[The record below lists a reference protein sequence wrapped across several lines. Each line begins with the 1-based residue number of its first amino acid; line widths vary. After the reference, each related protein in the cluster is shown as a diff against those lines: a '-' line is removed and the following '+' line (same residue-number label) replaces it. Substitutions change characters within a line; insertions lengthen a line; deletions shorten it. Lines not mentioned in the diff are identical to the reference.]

1 MPTVILLAAGG
12 KYMAAKNSRKHP
24 PTKTPVK
31 KQTQSEKVKSF
42 LKRAGKRYFID
53 AMGAMVYG
61 LFASLLIG
69 TILKTIFGF
78 IHIDAL
84 QPYFQQI
91 IYWTSAGSPLV
102 GAAIGVAVASGLKAK
117 PLAVYSA
124 AVVGGMAYLMN
135 AFDVVA
141 GTPIKG
147 VTSAGPMGAIIAV
160 IVAVEIGSWLTGKT
174 PFDLIVVPAGAVIS
188 GTVVAVLVGPPVG
201 SFMAWLGWILVG
213 ATKLYPFPMGI
224 AVSLLVGLTLVAPIS
239 SAALCISMGLN
250 GLAAGA
256 ATVGC
261 CAQMVGFAVASF
273 RENGWNGL
281 LSQGLGTAK
290 IQFPNIVRHPQIL
303 IPTMLASAVAGPL
316 ATCVFRM
323 TNNFLGA
330 GMGSCGLVGQIMTF
344 SNMTVPTDGSAAM
357 APWVVVC
364 YIILLQFILP
374 AAIALLTSEIMRK
387 KGWIKFGD
395 MKLVKE

>member
-1 MPTVILLAAGG
+1 MPTVILLVAGG

-24 PTKTPVK
+24 PQKAPVK

-42 LKRAGKRYFID
+42 LRRAGKRYFID

-84 QPYFQQI
+84 LPYFQQI

-102 GAAIGVAVASGLKAK
+102 GAAIGVAVASGLKSK
-117 PLAVYSA
+117 PLAIYSA
-124 AVVGGMAYLMN
+124 AVVGGLAYLMN

-188 GTVVAVLVGPPVG
+188 GTIVAVLVGPPVG

-316 ATCVFRM
+316 ATCVFGM

-344 SNMTVPTDGSAAM
+344 SNMTAPTDGTAAM
-357 APWVVVC
+357 APWVVVS
-364 YIILLQFILP
+364 YIIILQFLLP
-374 AAIALLTSEIMRK
+374 AVIALLTSEIMRK

-395 MKLVKE
+395 MKLIKE

>member
-1 MPTVILLAAGG
+1 
-12 KYMAAKNSRKHP
+12 MAAKKYHKHP
-24 PTKTPVK
+24 TQKVPVK
-31 KQTQSEKVKSF
+31 KQTQSAKVTSF

-78 IHIDAL
+78 IHIDVL

-102 GAAIGVAVASGLKAK
+102 GAAIGVAVASGLKSK

-124 AVVGGMAYLMN
+124 AVVGGLAYLMN

-147 VTSAGPMGAIIAV
+147 VTSAGPIGAIIAV

-316 ATCVFRM
+316 ATCVFGM

-344 SNMTVPTDGSAAM
+344 SNMTAPTDGSAAM
-357 APWVVVC
+357 APWVVVS
-364 YIILLQFILP
+364 YIIILQFLLP
-374 AAIALLTSEIMRK
+374 AVIALLTSEIMRK

>member
-1 MPTVILLAAGG
+1 
-12 KYMAAKNSRKHP
+12 MATKNYKKHP
-24 PTKTPVK
+24 GLTSPAK
-31 KQTQSEKVKSF
+31 KQTRSSVLTAF

-78 IHIDAL
+78 IHVEAL

-135 AFDVVA
+135 AYDVVA
-141 GTPIKG
+141 GSPIKG
-147 VTSAGPMGAIIAV
+147 ATSAGPVGAIVAV
-160 IVAVEIGSWLTGKT
+160 IVAVEVGSYLTDRT
-174 PFDLIVVPAGAVIS
+174 PVNILAVPAGSVIS
-188 GTVVAVLVGPPVG
+188 GTIVAVLVGPPVG
-201 SFMAWLGWILVG
+201 AFMAWLGWLLER
-213 ATKLYPFPMGI
+213 ATELYPFPMGI
-224 AVSLLVGLTLVAPIS
+224 AVALLVGLSLVAPIS
-239 SAALCISMGLN
+239 SAALCISMGLS

-261 CAQMVGFAVASF
+261 CAQMVGFAAASF
-273 RENGWNGL
+273 RENKWNGL
-281 LSQGLGTAK
+281 ISQGLGTAK

-303 IPTMLASAVAGPL
+303 IPTLLASAVAGPL
-316 ATCVFRM
+316 STCVFLM

-344 SNMTVPTDGSAAM
+344 KDMTAPSDGSIGT
-357 APWVVVC
+357 APGTVLL
-364 YIILLQFILP
+364 YILILQFILP
-374 AAIALLTSEIMRK
+374 AAIALITSEIMRR